1 MAEETVI
8 CRYLVRPDREDE
20 FRELLARHWPTLH
33 ELGTVTD
40 QPAIAYRSLAEPPTY
55 VEIFT
60 WAEGGFQRAH
70 EHPRV
75 IAIWEPMELCLED
88 RGELPKWE
96 FLHFRQV
103 ATT

>member
-1 MAEETVI
+1 MTVMVEETVI
-8 CRYLVRPDREDE
+8 CRYLVRTDRDDE
-20 FRELLARHWPTLH
+20 LH

-40 QPAIAYRSLAEPPTY
+40 QPAIAYRSLAEPPTS

-70 EHPRV
+70 EHQR
-75 IAIWEPMELCLED
+75 CLED

-96 FLHFRQV
+96 FPHFRQV